1 MMEKTKRRQRNNVIL
16 RNALKQG
23 NMANMNELE
32 IYERLVHFLLDLNDE
47 AMQEKLDAIINS
59 PTPPAMLE

>member
-1 MMEKTKRRQRNNVIL
+1 MMEKTARRQRNNVIL
-16 RNALKQG
+16 NTALKQG
-23 NMANMNELE
+23 NLANMNELE